1 MERMVSL
8 RRKGKV
14 LKVLK
19 ATAAIV
25 LVIGL
30 CVFAGFWT
38 ALWAGLTGLYRCED
52 VQCPVIVTF
61 VAGPLCAIGYFA
73 VISVLYL
80 VWRRSRRNAS

>member
-1 MERMVSL
+1 MEQMVSL

-14 LKVLK
+14 LKALK
-19 ATAAIV
+19 ATAAII
-25 LVIGL
+25 LVVGL

-38 ALWAGLTGLYRCED
+38 ALWAGLAGLYRCED

-73 VISVLYL
+73 VISAIYL
-80 VWRRSRRNAS
+80 VWCRSARRTS